1 MRFNR
6 IGGELNSYISPIYKA
21 REKAYYQDYSVSS
34 FISLP
39 SPPNYARQCELSNG
53 SCQRALSDMK
63 IHQTDDGYAGLDQTQ
78 YSPETR
84 WVKERVIGRGGF
96 GQVWKVVDA
105 MDSSR
110 ELAFKVALQDVDQ
123 VKQECQIMHL
133 IGAHPN
139 IVNCYGMTEI
149 DGQSGMLLDYIPGAD
164 LSTVMDTLIE
174 QYHSGK
180 ITHSR
185 FWGTIQHLIRDV
197 VDVLRHLETQGY
209 CHQDIKPKNIRIS
222 SKDLK
227 AFVLDF
233 GSLDKIGEQQRVG
246 SEFYTSP
253 EFYTSGG
260 TSTISDKVDCY
271 SIGQILY
278 SIFSNVTNPRGD
290 DLFTAGAEY
299 GDITLSSRMAL
310 MWRLKQ
316 SMQKYQASDQATG
329 EWQTALK
336 PVDFHAVDLKLNEP
350 DLFDALLEAKYST
363 PGNEAM
369 PLDIMI
375 EAVDADLKELRTRFL
390 SGFHGAGG
398 ATSVVDFINRNLHPS
413 SDGRLN
419 ASSALKHDFLTDIMC
434 DDASIKKVLKAALV
448 KIETEKGNEE

>member
-21 REKAYYQDYSVSS
+21 KEKAYYQDYSVSS

-110 ELAFKVALQDVDQ
+110 ELAFKVALQDADQ

-209 CHQDIKPKNIRIS
+209 CHQDIKPKKHPNI
-222 SKDLK
+222 
-227 AFVLDF
+227 
-233 GSLDKIGEQQRVG
+233 QQR
-246 SEFYTSP
+246 SEGIRS
-253 EFYTSGG
+253 
-260 TSTISDKVDCY
+260 
-271 SIGQILY
+271 
-278 SIFSNVTNPRGD
+278 
-290 DLFTAGAEY
+290 
-299 GDITLSSRMAL
+299 
-310 MWRLKQ
+310 
-316 SMQKYQASDQATG
+316 
-329 EWQTALK
+329 
-336 PVDFHAVDLKLNEP
+336 
-350 DLFDALLEAKYST
+350 
-363 PGNEAM
+363 
-369 PLDIMI
+369 
-375 EAVDADLKELRTRFL
+375 
-390 SGFHGAGG
+390 
-398 ATSVVDFINRNLHPS
+398 
-413 SDGRLN
+413 
-419 ASSALKHDFLTDIMC
+419 
-434 DDASIKKVLKAALV
+434 
-448 KIETEKGNEE
+448 